1 MIFYILLIK
10 IKIKKKKN
18 KKKKKKFIFIRNI
31 KKEGI
36 FVIGKMDKH
45 FNDPFLNQ
53 IKVINSEFIN
63 CSDIALLKFGNIEF
77 DNCIILYYIIY
88 LLYNLYNYNL

>member
-1 MIFYILLIK
+1 
-10 IKIKKKKN
+10 
-18 KKKKKKFIFIRNI
+18 
-31 KKEGI
+31 
-36 FVIGKMDKH
+36 MDKH